1 MYIEGNED
9 NLISVLHETAKDLN
23 EAGLMDD
30 DTLAEFAALD
40 QPKPDIKQRSKQG
53 QKVQTGS
60 GLVFCLLR
68 NDALVFR

>member
-40 QPKPDIKQRSKQG
+40 QPKPDK
-53 QKVQTGS
+53 
-60 GLVFCLLR
+60 
-68 NDALVFR
+68 